1 MSYIGTTKIGKMF
14 LGSTEIAKAYLGD
27 TLVFRKGGAA
37 TGIPYIRNT
46 VGSGNASYIDTGI
59 TPDSTTR
66 VIIWARNWNPNSGY
80 LFGSRVA
87 SNDNMFALFA
97 NSATQSGSIAISYKS
112 ALTVTGVDCFRY
124 LSGYHKYELNNN
136 SLYIDDVLIGS
147 ATAAAITSDKTIHIF
162 GLNNGDAHAGTNY
175 PVDICKAEIWKG
187 GSLVRYFTP
196 VETPSVGFYDSIT
209 QTVFTN
215 AGTGSFTYGTFNKNA
230 YEPLEYIEADG
241 NQNFDAG
248 IHGKNDLPFVVKFI
262 PNATT
267 NYPQIFGG
275 RTTSSSKKYGL
286 SMGKESVN
294 GSVITIQFNT
304 GNTSYDNGS
313 TMNGSTLI
321 VVKGTAASAV
331 IYRNTSGYPLDT
343 LYTLSPTA
351 ATFETDYN
359 IFVGALNNAGS
370 VVNRYK
376 GKYYFLSFGK
386 ERNFVP
392 AKVNG
397 VAGMYETYNDQFYP
411 SATDTP
417 FIAGPSL
424 AA

>member
-1 MSYIGTTKIGKMF
+1 M
-14 LGSTEIAKAYLGD
+14 
-27 TLVFRKGGAA
+27 
-37 TGIPYIRNT
+37 
-46 VGSGNASYIDTGI
+46 
-59 TPDSTTR
+59 
-66 VIIWARNWNPNSGY
+66 
-80 LFGSRVA
+80 
-87 SNDNMFALFA
+87 
-97 NSATQSGSIAISYKS
+97 
-112 ALTVTGVDCFRY
+112 
-124 LSGYHKYELNNN
+124 
-136 SLYIDDVLIGS
+136 
-147 ATAAAITSDKTIHIF
+147 
-162 GLNNGDAHAGTNY
+162 
-175 PVDICKAEIWKG
+175 DICKAEIWKG

-294 GSVITIQFNT
+294 GSVITIQFST